1 MCVSG
6 DRKNGGSQKNFFTLE
21 YGMILG
27 RVNNL

>member
-6 DRKNGGSQKNFFTLE
+6 DRKNEGSQKHFSTLE